1 MLGYMKVLLLLLEI
15 ELFIL
20 LGYADGQSQCTLQN
34 DKCTY
39 NINLSPAESCHSA
52 STDPAGLKTE
62 IPSDSTKQHDDAK
75 MYQMEQDLNVVKA
88 DHENRIKELEH
99 SIQSVL
105 RNSIPTVPVDYSGR
119 SPMIDKRPV
128 DFKRSSRE
136 EERLHGSEDTLLMQ
150 LQSQFNRLRSSLS
163 KRTADLLETR
173 NKLNETS
180 DLLKETQKQ
189 LFKTS
194 SQLEVFETKAAVLE
208 KEGNIMKNKLKHKT
222 EKLEYTEERLNQ
234 SETKLLN
241 LETQLYDLV
250 RAEAT
255 LREEHETVK
264 LKLNKTETELN
275 ELKENHTT
283 LTKKYH
289 RTKKTLHLREEELM
303 ECYTG
308 MVIFEVKSMLEMVFL
323 S

>member
-1 MLGYMKVLLLLLEI
+1 MGYVKVILLLLEI
-15 ELFIL
+15 KLFIF
-20 LGYADGQSQCTLQN
+20 LGYADCESQCTLQN
-34 DKCTY
+34 GKCTY
-39 NINLSPAESCHSA
+39 NINLSPVDSCHPPT
-52 STDPAGLKTE
+52 STDPAGLKKE
-62 IPSDSTKQHDDAK
+62 IPSDSSKQRDDAK
-75 MYQMEQDLNVVKA
+75 MYKMERDLNVVKA

-105 RNSIPTVPVDYSGR
+105 RNSIPTVPVDYSVH
-119 SPMIDKRPV
+119 SPVVVDKRPV
-128 DFKRSSRE
+128 DYKRTSRE
-136 EERLHGSEDTLLMQ
+136 EEEGYHGSGDTLLMQ

-163 KRTADLLETR
+163 KRTGDLLETR

-194 SQLEVFETKAAVLE
+194 SQLEVFETKAAILE
-208 KEGNIMKNKLKHKT
+208 KEGNIVKNKLKHKT

-255 LREEHETVK
+255 LREEYETVK
-264 LKLNKTETELN
+264 FKFNKTETELG
-275 ELKENHTT
+275 ELKVNHTT
-283 LTKKYH
+283 LTKKHH

-308 MVIFEVKSMLEMVFL
+308 KIFLL
-323 S
+323 TI

>member
-1 MLGYMKVLLLLLEI
+1 MGFAKVILLLLEVK
-15 ELFIL
+15 LFL
-20 LGYADGQSQCTLQN
+20 LLLVYVDGQSQCTLQN
-34 DKCTY
+34 GKCTY
-39 NINLSPAESCHSA
+39 NINLSPVESCHPSSA
-52 STDPAGLKTE
+52 AGPAELRQE
-62 IPSDSTKQHDDAK
+62 IPSDSSKQRDDAK
-75 MYQMEQDLNVVKA
+75 MYQMERDLNVVKA

-105 RNSIPTVPVDYSGR
+105 RNSIPTGPVDYSVR
-119 SPMIDKRPV
+119 SSNVVDKRPN
-128 DFKRSSRE
+128 DYKRISRE
-136 EERLHGSEDTLLMQ
+136 EEGFHGSGDTLLMQ

-194 SQLEVFETKAAVLE
+194 SQLEVFETKAAILE
-208 KEGNIMKNKLKHKT
+208 KEANIAKNKLKHKT

-241 LETQLYDLV
+241 LETQLYDVV

-255 LREEHETVK
+255 LREEYETVK
-264 LKLNKTETELN
+264 LKLNRTETELG
-275 ELKENHTT
+275 ELRDNHTA
-283 LTKKYH
+283 LIKRHH

-308 MVIFEVKSMLEMVFL
+308 KMFL
-323 S
+323 DY